1 MGVAIN
7 APEPAPTP
15 LLFTRRE
22 HELVHLAGVTLQH
35 AMMTVPSM

>member
-7 APEPAPTP
+7 APEPALTP
-15 LLFTRRE
+15 LLFAGRE